1 MNNLIQQLPKTE
13 LHLHIEG
20 TLEPDLLLELSKK
33 HHVDLPYKSIDEIHA
48 AYNFEDLQ
56 SFLDLYYLGASV
68 LVDEDDFY
76 QLMWRYLLKCKEQN
90 IVHTE
95 MMFDPQTHTDR
106 GIPFATFMPGFV
118 RAMDDAAQQWGQSSL
133 LIMSFLRH
141 LTEQE
146 AIDTLAAAKPYLQ
159 HIEAVGLDSSEL
171 GNPPEK
177 FVRVFEQAK
186 SLALSCVA
194 HAGEEG
200 PADYIWQALKL
211 LKVDRVDHGVRCVDD
226 PKLLQTLAETQ
237 MPLTVCPLSN
247 TKLCVFDDMKE
258 HNILDLLAKDIL
270 VTVNSDDPSYFGG
283 YLNENFEALQQAL
296 NLNQQQLIK
305 LVKNG
310 FTGSF
315 LSEQQKAH
323 WLGKIDKLV

>member
-186 SLALSCVA
+186 SLGLACVA

-211 LKVDRVDHGVRCVDD
+211 LKVDRVDHGVRCVGD

-296 NLNQQQLIK
+296 NLNQSQLVT

-323 WLGKIDKLV
+323 WIAQIDKLV